1 MRGAALIRV
10 LIADQVARIVGDLE
24 KLAPYDSDV
33 DVCGVAHNP
42 SAVIEEAWLR
52 QPDVL
57 LLHETF
63 AEPPAED
70 FAAHL
75 ETVSP
80 ATRVLLMTS
89 GDPLLTGRWAA
100 GVMADE
106 ADGPALFE
114 AICLA
119 AGVTPERDAGGEG
132 SPADGEA
139 ADAPPSPRRA
149 HPGRAT
155 LIVVFSG
162 KGGTGTSMV
171 ATNLG
176 VALARGADNRA
187 AVIDT
192 DLQFG
197 DAAAMLHTEAH
208 PLSIA
213 DLAITGEDIDPA
225 RLEAVLATGPA
236 GVRVL
241 RSAMS
246 PELAVLISAP
256 HLRAMIRA
264 ISRAHE
270 FVVVDTPSQFDERTL
285 EAFELADRV
294 LLVSSYNMTSVHATK
309 AAMAVLEALGV
320 AQERV
325 DVILNHS
332 RPRVSYRRAD
342 IEGIL
347 GRRALAD
354 LPYDP
359 RVDESLELGLPDPAI
374 AAACGVEPSDRRPRA
389 DHRRSARYA
398 RGHVPRC
405 TRTAVH
411 ADLPSAVQPGPE
423 VR

>member
-42 SAVIEEAWLR
+42 AAVIEEAWLR

-89 GDPLLTGRWAA
+89 GDPTLAGRWAA
-100 GVMADE
+100 GVLGDE
-106 ADGPALFE
+106 ADGPALYA

-119 AGVTPERDAGGEG
+119 AGVVPHGD
-132 SPADGEA
+132 ADGA
-139 ADAPPSPRRA
+139 ATPAEGEPGDAQLTPRRA

-155 LIVVFSG
+155 LVVVFSG
-162 KGGTGTSMV
+162 KGGTGTSLL
-171 ATNLG
+171 ATSLA
-176 VALARGADNRA
+176 VALAGGVDTRA
-187 AVIDT
+187 ALIDT

-197 DAAAMLHTEAH
+197 DAAAMLHTDGH

-213 DLAITGEDIDPA
+213 DLAITGEDIDSA

-246 PELAVLISAP
+246 PEVAALISAS

-270 FVVVDTPSQFDERTL
+270 FVVIDTASQLDERTL

-294 LLVSSYNMTSVHATK
+294 LLVSSYNMTSVRATK
-309 AAMAVLEALGV
+309 AAIALLEALGV
-320 AQERV
+320 VQERV
-325 DVILNHS
+325 DVILNHT

-359 RVDESLELGLPDPAI
+359 RVDESVDSGSPFLE
-374 AAACGVEPSDRRPRA
+374 SQPRA
-389 DHRRSARYA
+389 ELSRRIIALA
-398 RGHVPRC
+398 KTIAGPPA
-405 TRTAVH
+405 TAGN
-411 ADLPSAVQPGPE
+411 APPDLPAPPQTPTYRRRFSLG
-423 VR
+423 RR

>member
-33 DVCGVAHNP
+33 DICGVAHNP
-42 SAVIEEAWLR
+42 AAVIEEAWLR

-80 ATRVLLMTS
+80 ATRVLLMTA
-89 GDPLLTGRWAA
+89 GDPALAGRWAA
-100 GVMADE
+100 GVIGE
-106 ADGPALFE
+106 AVDGPGLYH

-119 AGVTPERDAGGEG
+119 AGVAPSGDGDRDEA
-132 SPADGEA
+132 PADGEA
-139 ADAPPSPRRA
+139 AIADASPRRA
-149 HPGRAT
+149 HPGRAQ

-171 ATNLG
+171 ATSLA
-176 VALARGADNRA
+176 VALALGGDTRTAM
-187 AVIDT
+187 IDT

-197 DAAAMLHTEAH
+197 DVAAMLHTDGH

-213 DLAITGEDIDPA
+213 DLAITGEDIEA
-225 RLEAVLATGPA
+225 GRLETVLATGPA

-241 RSAMS
+241 RSALS
-246 PELAVLISAP
+246 PELAALVSAS

-270 FVVVDTPSQFDERTL
+270 FVVVDTPSQLDERTL

-294 LLVSSYNMTSVHATK
+294 LLVTSYNMTSVRATK
-309 AAMAVLEALGV
+309 AAMALLDALGI

-342 IEGIL
+342 IEGLL
-347 GRRALAD
+347 GRPAIAD

-359 RVDESLELGLPDPAI
+359 RVDESLDSGSPLLQ
-374 AAACGVEPSDRRPRA
+374 SQPRA
-389 DHRRSARYA
+389 ELSRRIIALARTIAGPPAPAASASLD
-398 RGHVPRC
+398 VPAPPPAPTYR
-405 TRTAVH
+405 RRFS
-411 ADLPSAVQPGPE
+411 LG
-423 VR
+423 RR

>member
-24 KLAPYDSDV
+24 KLAPYDNAV
-33 DVCGVAHNP
+33 DVCGVAHHP
-42 SAVIEEAWLR
+42 AAVIEEAWLR

-89 GDPLLTGRWAA
+89 GDPAVAGPWAA
-100 GVMADE
+100 ATLDE
-106 ADGPALFE
+106 GAGAAALFE
-114 AICLA
+114 AIRVA
-119 AGVTPERDAGGEG
+119 AGIIPPGGGGAEQPDA
-132 SPADGEA
+132 SPAPA
-139 ADAPPSPRRA
+139 APGSPRRA

-171 ATNLG
+171 ATSLA
-176 VALARGADNRA
+176 VALAGGVDTRA

-197 DAAAMLHTEAH
+197 DAAAMLRVEGHLLT
-208 PLSIA
+208 IA
-213 DLAITGEDIDPA
+213 DLAASGEDIAPSLLD
-225 RLEAVLATGPA
+225 EVLATGPA

-241 RSAMS
+241 RSAVS
-246 PELAVLISAP
+246 PELAALVTAP
-256 HLRAMIRA
+256 HLRAIIRGV
-264 ISRAHE
+264 SKAHE
-270 FVVVDTPSQFDERTL
+270 FVVVDTPSQLDERTL

-294 LLVSSYNMTSVHATK
+294 LLVSSYNMTSVRATK
-309 AAMAVLEALGV
+309 ASLALLDALGV
-320 AQERV
+320 AGERV
-325 DVILNHS
+325 DVILNHT
-332 RPRVSYRRAD
+332 RPRVSYKRED
-342 IEGIL
+342 IEAIL
-347 GRRALAD
+347 GRAALAD

-359 RVDESLELGLPDPAI
+359 RVDQSVNSGTPLLR
-374 AAACGVEPSDRRPRA
+374 SQPRA
-389 DHRRSARYA
+389 ELSRRLIALAQTLAGPATPGESTLDVPTSAQAPAYR
-398 RGHVPRC
+398 RRFSLGR
-405 TRTAVH
+405 R
-411 ADLPSAVQPGPE
+411 
-423 VR
+423 

>member
-42 SAVIEEAWLR
+42 AAVIEEAWLR

-89 GDPLLTGRWAA
+89 GDPLLAGRWAA
-100 GVMADE
+100 GVMGEA
-106 ADGPALFE
+106 ADGPALYE

-119 AGVTPERDAGGEG
+119 AGVTPHGD
-132 SPADGEA
+132 ADGDATPAEGDAAEA
-139 ADAPPSPRRA
+139 PLSPRRA

-171 ATNLG
+171 ATNLA
-176 VALARGADNRA
+176 VALAGGVETRA

-197 DAAAMLHTEAH
+197 DAAAMLHTDAH

-213 DLAITGEDIDPA
+213 DLAITGEDIEPT

-246 PELAVLISAP
+246 PELSVLVSAS

-294 LLVSSYNMTSVHATK
+294 LLVSSYNMTSVNATK
-309 AAMAVLEALGV
+309 AAIALLDALGV
-320 AQERV
+320 VSERV

-359 RVDESLELGLPDPAI
+359 RVDESLDSGSPILQSQPRAELSRRI
-374 AAACGVEPSDRRPRA
+374 AAL
-389 DHRRSARYA
+389 ARTIA
-398 RGHVPRC
+398 GPP
-405 TRTAVH
+405 AN
-411 ADLPSAVQPGPE
+411 ASPE
-423 VR
+423 VPASPPTPTYRRRFSLGRR